1 MVDKNIIR
9 MINTPLVVNVIR
21 DTRMYVTVKK
31 RKEKHWP
38 GRHAN

>member
-1 MVDKNIIR
+1 MIDKNIIG
-9 MINTPLVVNVIR
+9 MINAPLVVNVI
-21 DTRMYVTVKK
+21 RMYVTVKK